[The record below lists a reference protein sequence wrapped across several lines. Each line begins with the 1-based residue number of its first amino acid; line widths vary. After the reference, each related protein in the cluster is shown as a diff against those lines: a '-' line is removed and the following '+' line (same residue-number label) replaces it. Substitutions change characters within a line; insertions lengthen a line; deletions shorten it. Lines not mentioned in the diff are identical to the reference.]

1 MRKNVVTGELVIVAP
16 ERARRPRDAQ
26 ENPKDIPSY
35 ARSCPFCPGQEHET
49 PPPTHVREVDGRW
62 AVRVVPNKFSALAA
76 GGEPWAQHQGLM
88 PRGGAAGPHEVIIE
102 GQNHGARFWQMD
114 PRVRQ
119 AVIEAWH
126 HRLSDFYSRPS
137 VKHVALF
144 KNHGPAAG
152 GSLTHP
158 HSQIVGLPAIPGRF
172 EHRRMIAIQHQ
183 METGRCLMR
192 DVLASEQG
200 GPRVVLD
207 TDDFLVFVPF
217 AAFSPLHVWIVP
229 KEYGSSFATVKTATR
244 ARLDGVLSPILQAID
259 AVGGQPDFNLM
270 VLGGRPENSGD
281 GATQWYISI
290 VGRTT
295 KAAGF
300 ELGTGMYINPSSPE
314 EQAGLLR
321 TALPET

>member
-126 HRLSDFYSRPS
+126 HRLSDFY
-137 VKHVALF
+137 
-144 KNHGPAAG
+144 
-152 GSLTHP
+152 
-158 HSQIVGLPAIPGRF
+158 
-172 EHRRMIAIQHQ
+172 
-183 METGRCLMR
+183 
-192 DVLASEQG
+192 
-200 GPRVVLD
+200 
-207 TDDFLVFVPF
+207 
-217 AAFSPLHVWIVP
+217 
-229 KEYGSSFATVKTATR
+229 
-244 ARLDGVLSPILQAID
+244 
-259 AVGGQPDFNLM
+259 
-270 VLGGRPENSGD
+270 GRPPDRGS
-281 GATQWYISI
+281 
-290 VGRTT
+290 
-295 KAAGF
+295 
-300 ELGTGMYINPSSPE
+300 
-314 EQAGLLR
+314 
-321 TALPET
+321 